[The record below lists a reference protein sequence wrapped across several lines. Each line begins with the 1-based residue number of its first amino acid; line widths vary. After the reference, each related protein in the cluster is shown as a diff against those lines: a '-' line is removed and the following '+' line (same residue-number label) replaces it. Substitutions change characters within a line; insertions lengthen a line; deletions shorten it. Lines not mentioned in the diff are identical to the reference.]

1 VRRLLIAILLV
12 VPSATGAQERAR
24 NVILFLADAAGIPTL
39 NAASLHGHG
48 APRKLFIQRMP
59 HIGLADTSTASQLV
73 SDSAAGMTAIV
84 TGQRTHNGVIGQG
97 PDAVRG
103 RTDGTPLKSIL
114 EYAEERGLATGVI
127 SNDSLAGATPATLY
141 AKVNDRNNTAEIFL
155 QAFTPRAGDG
165 VDVMIGSGRRSIE
178 TALAAAGTSLAQIE
192 RERGSPIQSSLE
204 GVPADASRA
213 VVLLEDS
220 GFDLAEAVSLARR
233 ILSKNP
239 QGYFLMVE
247 ADAHTNAIRPGLER
261 LIALDKVIEQTAGE
275 VGADTLLLFT
285 ADHSFD
291 LRVLSGTV
299 SQPLLTGT
307 AAESSSGVTSLRL
320 PNVRV
325 DNSHTGEEV
334 LVAAQGPGSEQVLG
348 YMANTDLFDVMLSAF
363 GWSAD
368 AR

>member
-1 VRRLLIAILLV
+1 
-12 VPSATGAQERAR
+12 
-24 NVILFLADAAGIPTL
+24 
-39 NAASLHGHG
+39 
-48 APRKLFIQRMP
+48 
-59 HIGLADTSTASQLV
+59 
-73 SDSAAGMTAIV
+73 
-84 TGQRTHNGVIGQG
+84 
-97 PDAVRG
+97 
-103 RTDGTPLKSIL
+103 
-114 EYAEERGLATGVI
+114 
-127 SNDSLAGATPATLY
+127 
-141 AKVNDRNNTAEIFL
+141 
-155 QAFTPRAGDG
+155 
-165 VDVMIGSGRRSIE
+165 
-178 TALAAAGTSLAQIE
+178 
-192 RERGSPIQSSLE
+192 
-204 GVPADASRA
+204 

-334 LVAAQGPGSEQVLG
+334 LVAAQGPGSEQVRG